1 MGRWRERF
9 FEGDSDLDEA
19 SYISED
25 AGIEL
30 FYYEADEPDAEHPM
44 GGKGLEATREHLNN
58 GVLNRLFEKYSAK
71 KVQNLFYGKPLRLV
85 HTGERIAPFGM
96 ILD

>member
-1 MGRWRERF
+1 MGCWGERF

-30 FYYEADEPDAEHPM
+30 FYYEADKPDAEHPM
-44 GGKGLEATREHLNN
+44 GGKGLEATRDHLNN
-58 GVLNRLFEKYSAK
+58 SVLNRLFEKYSAEK
-71 KVQNLFYGKPLRLV
+71 SENLFYGKPLRLV
-85 HTGERIAPFGM
+85 HTGECIAPFGT

>member
-1 MGRWRERF
+1 MGRWGERF
-9 FEGDSDLDEA
+9 FGGDSDFDEA

-30 FYYEADEPDAEHPM
+30 FYYEADKPDAEHPT
-44 GGKGLEATREHLNN
+44 GGKGLETTRDHLNN
-58 GVLNRLFEKYSAK
+58 GVLNRLFEKYSAEK
-71 KVQNLFYGKPLRLV
+71 SENLFYGKRLRLV
-85 HTGERIAPFGM
+85 HTGERTAPFST